1 MTTIVVFVIAGLIFA
16 WDWYRLYQHNIK
28 KGTRPLIAHML
39 GFMLGIFPAQFF
51 LYASFASFP
60 PPEIEPP
67 STLAIVSL
75 CHFRHFD
82 NRIDIHN
89 EPPCGSRPP
98 GRTANQGIEK
108 VISLARMI

>member
-1 MTTIVVFVIAGLIFA
+1 MTTIVIFVIAGLIFA

-51 LYASFASFP
+51 IYASFASFP
-60 PPEIEPP
+60 PPEIAPP

-75 CHFRHFD
+75 WAIFVISIIALVYITSRPIVLGP
-82 NRIDIHN
+82 RE
-89 EPPCGSRPP
+89 EPPVREPK
-98 GRTANQGIEK
+98 R
-108 VISLARMI
+108 